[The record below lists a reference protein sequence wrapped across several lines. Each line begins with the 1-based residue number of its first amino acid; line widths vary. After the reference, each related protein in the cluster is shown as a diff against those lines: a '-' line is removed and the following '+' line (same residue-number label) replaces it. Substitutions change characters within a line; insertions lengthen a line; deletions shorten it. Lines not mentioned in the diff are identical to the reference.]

1 MVMEEIDIR
10 ELLSYF
16 KKKIGLFIIIFAFIC
31 LIGCGYSFFL
41 QKPMYNSYTKVILS
55 GENTI
60 TQNDVVLNKNL
71 VDTYAEVVK
80 SRRVLSQV
88 IKKLDLDLTYEEL
101 MNEIS
106 VNAVSNTE
114 IIQINVSDKDPTM
127 AANIANATASYFT
140 KEVLELYKMNNVNIL
155 DEAIVNEIPYN
166 INVVKQLLI
175 YMLLGIVVSGGV
187 IFVLYYFDRTIKSVE
202 QVEQKINLPILG
214 SVQEFSKKG
223 RRR

>member
-1 MVMEEIDIR
+1 MEEIDIR

>member
-1 MVMEEIDIR
+1 MEEIDIR
-10 ELLSYF
+10 ELLNYF
-16 KKKIGLFIIIFAFIC
+16 KKKMGLFITIFTLVC
-31 LIGCGYSFFL
+31 LIGCGYSFFF
-41 QKPMYNSYTKVILS
+41 QKPMYSSYTKVILS

-106 VNAVSNTE
+106 VTSVSNTE
-114 IIQINVSDKDPTM
+114 IIQINVSDKEPEM

-140 KEVLELYKMNNVNIL
+140 KEVLDLYKMNNVNIL
-155 DEAIVNEIPYN
+155 DEAIVNETSYN
-166 INVVKQLLI
+166 INVPKQLLI
-175 YMLLGIVVSGGV
+175 YIILGIIASSGI

>member
-1 MVMEEIDIR
+1 MEEIDIR
-10 ELLSYF
+10 ELLNYF
-16 KKKIGLFIIIFAFIC
+16 KKKIGLFITIFALAC
-31 LIGCGYSFFL
+31 LIGCGYSFFF
-41 QKPMYNSYTKVILS
+41 QKPMYSSYTKVILS

-106 VNAVSNTE
+106 VTSVSNTE
-114 IIQINVSDKDPTM
+114 IIQINVSDKEPEM

-140 KEVLELYKMNNVNIL
+140 KEVLDLYKMNNVNIL
-155 DEAIVNEIPYN
+155 DEAIVNETPYN
-166 INVVKQLLI
+166 INVPKQLLI
-175 YMLLGIVVSGGV
+175 YIILGIIASSGI
-187 IFVLYYFDRTIKSVE
+187 IFVLYYFDRTIKSVD

>member
-1 MVMEEIDIR
+1 MEEIDIR
-10 ELLSYF
+10 ELLNYF
-16 KKKIGLFIIIFAFIC
+16 KKKMGLFITIFALAC
-31 LIGCGYSFFL
+31 LIGCGYSFFF
-41 QKPMYNSYTKVILS
+41 QKPMYSSYTKVILS

-106 VNAVSNTE
+106 VTSVSNTE
-114 IIQINVSDKDPTM
+114 IIQINVSDKEPEM

-140 KEVLELYKMNNVNIL
+140 KEVLDLYKMNNVNIL
-155 DEAIVNEIPYN
+155 DEAIADEVPYN
-166 INVVKQLLI
+166 INIPKQLLI
-175 YMLLGIVVSGGV
+175 YMVIGIVISLGI
-187 IFVLYYFDRTIKSVE
+187 IFILYYFDRTIKSVD
-202 QVEQKINLPILG
+202 QVEQKLHLPILG

-223 RRR
+223 RKR